1 MPIGPASS
9 RQKYMAM
16 NAEPKHEKWTGRSI
30 ERHEDAALLTGTAR
44 FMDDLGV
51 PPGTLHAAFV
61 RSPHPHAQIAVIDKQ
76 EALQCAGVYA
86 VITGAEIADLT
97 RPFVVGVKAAMEH
110 RPIAVD
116 RVRYQ
121 GEPVA
126 VVLGDTPYTA
136 EDGAALVN
144 VSYQALPAVVDPR
157 AAMSND
163 AQLLHTD
170 VDSNIVADRHFSY
183 GDPAAAFAAAT
194 HVISIDIAYPR
205 NSVTPIECYGLIAEY
220 SANPDS
226 YDVVSNFQ
234 GPFALQPVMAL
245 ALQVPANRLRLKS
258 PPASGGSFGTKQ
270 GVFPYIVACCA
281 AARIAGR
288 PVKWIEDRHEH
299 LMAATSATNR
309 VTTLRA
315 AVEANGRIT
324 ALDWDQIDDCGAYL
338 RAPEPATIYR
348 MHGNMT
354 GAYDIRHLAIRNRNV
369 LTNKTPSGL
378 VRGFGGPQV
387 YFALERLVHKIALQL
402 DRDALDIVRANLI
415 AADAFPYRT
424 ASGGLYDSGDYQSA
438 LKLAQANGRIEALK
452 ERQREIR
459 AAGGLYGIGY
469 AAVVEPSISNM
480 GYITTVLTAAERERA
495 GPKGGAIATAT
506 VSIDALG
513 SVTAHISSVPQGQ
526 GHETVIA
533 QVVADRLGLSPDQVQ
548 VNTEL
553 DTGRDAWSVASGNY
567 SSRFSGAVAGAADM
581 AAERLRGR
589 VAAIAAVQ
597 FACSADEIE
606 FANGSIGMSG
616 SDAPSIPFRRLAATS
631 HWAQSTLPQG
641 MEPVVRETVFW
652 SPEVL
657 APPNAVDEI
666 NSSATHGFVF
676 DMCGVEID
684 RDTGRVRIDQYTT
697 VHDAGTILH
706 PAMADG
712 QVRGGFANALGATL
726 YEHFSYG
733 ANGSFQSGTFADYT
747 VPTATEVPDIDI
759 LHLQTPSPITPLGAK
774 GIGEGNC
781 MSTPVCIANAVADAL
796 GREDIALPLT
806 PSRVH
811 ALMYADEPQRKNNTV
826 STTDAGLPP
835 LKRANYAV
843 TGEGE
848 SRVAVPPQVLWPL
861 LFDTNALKA
870 IVPGCQSIEKAA
882 PNYFKGQVVLGAGI
896 VKGLFDAT
904 VRYHDIQQH
913 QSLRL
918 EGRADGPL
926 GASNGEAAVVLL
938 SDGDG
943 TLIRYRYGVDLSGKA
958 AAIGGRMIG
967 SAAKLLV
974 NEFFRRLAGHANPER
989 AGAPVTFGQANG
1001 WLLRLWRYIQ
1011 SLLFGGRT

>member
-1 MPIGPASS
+1 
-9 RQKYMAM
+9 MAM
-16 NAEPKHEKWTGRSI
+16 NAEFQPRKWIGRST
-30 ERHEDAALLTGTAR
+30 ERHEDAALLTGSAR

-61 RSPHPHAQIAVIDKQ
+61 RSPHPHARIVAIERED
-76 EALQCAGVYA
+76 ALQCAGVHA
-86 VITGAEIADLT
+86 VITGSEIAEFT
-97 RPFVVGVKAAMEH
+97 RPFVVGVKAPMEH
-110 RPIAVD
+110 RSIAVD
-116 RVRYQ
+116 HVRYQ

-136 EDGAALVN
+136 EDGAALVD
-144 VSYQALPAVVDPR
+144 VSYEALPAVVDPR
-157 AAMSND
+157 VAMGDD
-163 AQLLHTD
+163 APLLHAD
-170 VDSNIVADRHFSY
+170 VGSNVVADRHYSY
-183 GDPAAAFAAAT
+183 GDPAAAFATAT
-194 HVISIDIAYPR
+194 HTISIEIVYPR

-220 SANPDS
+220 SANPDH
-226 YDVVSNFQ
+226 YEVTSNFQ
-234 GPFALQPVMAL
+234 GPFALHPVMAL

-270 GVFPYIVACCA
+270 GVLPYIVACCA
-281 AARIAGR
+281 ASRIAGR

-309 VTTLRA
+309 VTTLAA
-315 AVEANGRIT
+315 AVEESGRIT
-324 ALDWDQIDDCGAYL
+324 ALDWDQVDDCGAYL

-387 YFALERLVHKIALQL
+387 YFALERLVQKIALQL
-402 DRDALDIVRANLI
+402 GRDPLDIVRANLI
-415 AADAFPYRT
+415 ASDAFPYRT
-424 ASGGLYDSGDYQSA
+424 ASGGLYDSGDYRSA
-438 LKLAQANGRIEALK
+438 LELAQADGRIETLK
-452 ERQREIR
+452 ERQREVR

-480 GYITTVLTAAERERA
+480 GYITTVLTAEERERA
-495 GPKGGAIATAT
+495 GPKGGAVATAT
-506 VSIDALG
+506 VGIDALG
-513 SVTAHISSVPQGQ
+513 GVAAHVSSVPQGQ

-533 QVVADRLGLSPDQVQ
+533 QVVADRLGLTPDLVE

-581 AAERLRGR
+581 AAERLRAR
-589 VAAIAAVQ
+589 VAALAAAQ
-597 FACSADEIE
+597 FGCGADEIE
-606 FANGSIGMSG
+606 FANGSISAAGA
-616 SDAPSIPFRRLAATS
+616 DAQSIPFRRLAATS

-652 SPEVL
+652 SPDVL
-657 APPNAVDEI
+657 TPPNAADEI
-666 NSSATHGFVF
+666 NSSAAHGFVF
-676 DMCGVEID
+676 DVCGVEIN
-684 RDTGRVRIDQYTT
+684 RDTGRVQIDNYTT

-733 ANGSFQSGTFADYT
+733 ADGSFQSGTFADYT
-747 VPTATEVPDIDI
+747 VPTATEVPDIEI

-796 GREDIALPLT
+796 GREDITLPLT

-811 ALMYADEPQRKNNTV
+811 GLMHADEPQRKQTA
-826 STTDAGLPP
+826 STTGAGLPP

-848 SRVAVPPQVLWPL
+848 SRVGVSPEALWPL
-861 LFDTNALKA
+861 LFDTQVLKA
-870 IVPGCQSIEKAA
+870 IVPGCQSIEEEA

-913 QSLRL
+913 HSLRL

-926 GASNGEAAVVLL
+926 GASNGEAAVVFLP
-938 SDGDG
+938 DGEG
-943 TLIRYRYGVDLSGKA
+943 TVIRFRYGVDLSGKA

-974 NEFFRRLAGHANPER
+974 SEFFRRLARHADPAL
-989 AGAPVTFGQANG
+989 AGEAATSGQAME
-1001 WLLRLWRYIQ
+1001 WLRRLWNYIQ
-1011 SLLFGGRT
+1011 SVLSGGRS